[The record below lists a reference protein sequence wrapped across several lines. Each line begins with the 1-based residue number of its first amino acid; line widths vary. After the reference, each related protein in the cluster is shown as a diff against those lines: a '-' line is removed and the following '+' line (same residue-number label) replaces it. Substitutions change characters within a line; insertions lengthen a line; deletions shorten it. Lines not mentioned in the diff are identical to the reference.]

1 MNTFAQAV
9 NSNMDELPA
18 SHFMDAADGVSILD
32 PSIHC
37 NQINVDWLFNL
48 KGKGALEDGTA
59 FVSKRIKAI
68 KLTDKSKL
76 VGFWSMNIYLTSS
89 DDKNKMFQAERRAER
104 KAAKDKFTS
113 SHKPVLQSL
122 QSLHVLP
129 IPLQVIAQCIEIS
142 ASSTV

>member
-76 VGFWSMNIYLTSS
+76 VG
-89 DDKNKMFQAERRAER
+89 KNKMFQTERRVER

-129 IPLQVIAQCIEIS
+129 IPWQVIAQCVEIS

>member
-1 MNTFAQAV
+1 MHAQAV

-89 DDKNKMFQAERRAER
+89 DDKNKMFQAERRVER
-104 KAAKDKFTS
+104 KAAIRISSPAATS
-113 SHKPVLQSL
+113 QFFNHFNPSMFFQFLGKL
-122 QSLHVLP
+122 LP
-129 IPLQVIAQCIEIS
+129 SV
-142 ASSTV
+142 